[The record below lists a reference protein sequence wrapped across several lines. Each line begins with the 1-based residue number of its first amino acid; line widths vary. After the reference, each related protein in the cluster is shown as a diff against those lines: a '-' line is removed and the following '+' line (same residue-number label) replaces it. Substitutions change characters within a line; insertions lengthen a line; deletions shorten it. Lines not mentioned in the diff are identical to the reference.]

1 MKRVGLRDKIGM
13 RIGKPAFGALLIA
26 AMAVATLAVAAGVES
41 GPARLTRLADALG
54 DFSYFTPPKPVPPI
68 LFLDGSGRTLSLAD
82 FKGRVVLVNFW
93 ATWCGPCVEEMPSLD
108 RLQAKLGGSAFTVLD
123 LSIDRQGKDA
133 VLPFFAVNKLTH
145 LKVYL
150 DPKAASF
157 HVLQGQGVPTS
168 FLIGG
173 DGRAR
178 AMVVGPADWDSPAA
192 LAIVQHAID
201 EAVPGAKMKS
211 TERAVLRRASR
222 G

>member
-1 MKRVGLRDKIGM
+1 LRDEIDM
-13 RIGKPAFGALLIA
+13 RIGKQAFGAFLVA
-26 AMAVATLAVAAGVES
+26 AMAVATLAVAAAAES
-41 GPARLTRLADALG
+41 GPADLSRLAAALG

-68 LFLDGSGRTLSLAD
+68 RFVDGSGRTLTLAD

-108 RLQAKLGGSAFTVLD
+108 RLQAKLGGTNFTVLD

-133 VLPFFAVNKLTH
+133 VKPFFAANKLTH

-150 DPKAASF
+150 DPKAAAF
-157 HVLQGQGVPTS
+157 HTLEGEGVPTS
-168 FLIGG
+168 FLIGA
-173 DGRAR
+173 DGKAR
-178 AMVVGPADWDSPAA
+178 VTVVGPADWDSPAA

-201 EAVPGAKMKS
+201 EAAPRSKMKS
-211 TERAVLRRASR
+211 TERAILRRAAL